1 MAVMRDR
8 QQPCQDVLEEQ
19 PDQVESDAEDST
31 ETSASSHEAEKS
43 RPAIEKNEK
52 IPAYPFHRHFSLES
66 HSSSID
72 VIQKTCRGAKGTK
85 AIVILLP
92 GVHGG
97 VGPCRQPGEVYDKD
111 CLYAKVSKR
120 LREIDS
126 PTDVFRC
133 SWPFMKP
140 DMTDAVSG
148 VCRVLHYA
156 LLRAKVSKHRRKV
169 KVILVGHSLGG
180 AVAVN
185 SARLLCQTFGP
196 DGRGCRSIEGLEH
209 ATVTIAGLCTLNGA
223 VSPGSLSQGCLDD
236 LKHMKALIV
245 SGDADEVVRPEA
257 SRLLHEVLSET
268 CSAGVRHLSLPGG
281 THDLFQYKDWLVGEL
296 TNFTCQ
302 CLTHRTAPAQRT
314 VPQERQ
320 SPASPTVQ

>member
-1 MAVMRDR
+1 MQCGANIRQAGACLQARACDLPSCGDWSEQLDPVIARVRFAPLQKLSSHSRRSHCSERMSVCSAMAVMRDR

-31 ETSASSHEAEKS
+31 ETSASRNQRPDLLTSLSCIAPAAQNASLQIFFKCLTLAIVVQKSQNPRVRHTVDKAEKS

-120 LREIDS
+120 QEPDCSS
-126 PTDVFRC
+126 P
-133 SWPFMKP
+133 
-140 DMTDAVSG
+140 
-148 VCRVLHYA
+148 
-156 LLRAKVSKHRRKV
+156 
-169 KVILVGHSLGG
+169 LV
-180 AVAVN
+180 V
-185 SARLLCQTFGP
+185 
-196 DGRGCRSIEGLEH
+196 DG
-209 ATVTIAGLCTLNGA
+209 
-223 VSPGSLSQGCLDD
+223 
-236 LKHMKALIV
+236 
-245 SGDADEVVRPEA
+245 
-257 SRLLHEVLSET
+257 
-268 CSAGVRHLSLPGG
+268 
-281 THDLFQYKDWLVGEL
+281 
-296 TNFTCQ
+296 
-302 CLTHRTAPAQRT
+302 
-314 VPQERQ
+314 
-320 SPASPTVQ
+320 